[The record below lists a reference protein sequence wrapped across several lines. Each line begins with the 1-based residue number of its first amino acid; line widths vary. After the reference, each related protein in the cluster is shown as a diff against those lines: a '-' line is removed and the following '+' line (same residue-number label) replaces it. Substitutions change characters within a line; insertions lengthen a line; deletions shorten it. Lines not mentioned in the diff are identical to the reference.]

1 VDDSAIFFEL
11 TTHQFYI
18 CGRSTAGDEN
28 VFTGSVRY
36 TLTRGAAGDSLNT
49 VLPWRESFPPWDRK
63 RWTCALLRRAF
74 FCGFVRMFSPI
85 EVETATVKFRV
96 VSFLLL

>member
-1 VDDSAIFFEL
+1 MFLPGACVIRL
-11 TTHQFYI
+11 Q
-18 CGRSTAGDEN
+18 G
-28 VFTGSVRY
+28 
-36 TLTRGAAGDSLNT
+36 GAAGDSLNT
-49 VLPWRESFPPWDRK
+49 VLPWRESLPPWDRK